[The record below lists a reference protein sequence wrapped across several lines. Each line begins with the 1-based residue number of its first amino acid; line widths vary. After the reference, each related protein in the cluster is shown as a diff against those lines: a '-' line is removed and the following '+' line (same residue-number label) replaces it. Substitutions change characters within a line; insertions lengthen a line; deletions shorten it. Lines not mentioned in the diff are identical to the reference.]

1 MFLKRILKRILKL
14 FSVLNI
20 LKLICI
26 LISLYVIFKIF
37 IYYELFLECK
47 NLISNNLLYK
57 NKIDKYY
64 ELKLSDSKRKK
75 SDNVTSFVLFLVELI
90 YYYLFKK
97 K

>member
-1 MFLKRILKRILKL
+1 MFLKKLLKL
-14 FSVLNI
+14 FSVSNI
-20 LKLICI
+20 LKFICI
-26 LISLYVIFKIF
+26 LISLYAISKIF